1 MGGVNAVRD
10 AFQIFGV
17 PDKQAL
23 RCRWDEI
30 TLQNTG
36 RPPEPREGTLK
47 PYVNWGR
54 WVADCPACRA
64 GIALVPGNDE
74 ACCMEC
80 GSLFSG
86 VSFPRNRG
94 AVEALL
100 QERVEWGQ
108 GVGLTSQEI
117 WSKVNWY
124 PESERA
130 EDIRAQNELHL
141 IGLDEIR
148 KRRGK

>member
-1 MGGVNAVRD
+1 
-10 AFQIFGV
+10 
-17 PDKQAL
+17 
-23 RCRWDEI
+23 
-30 TLQNTG
+30 
-36 RPPEPREGTLK
+36 
-47 PYVNWGR
+47 
-54 WVADCPACRA
+54 
-64 GIALVPGNDE
+64 
-74 ACCMEC
+74 MEC